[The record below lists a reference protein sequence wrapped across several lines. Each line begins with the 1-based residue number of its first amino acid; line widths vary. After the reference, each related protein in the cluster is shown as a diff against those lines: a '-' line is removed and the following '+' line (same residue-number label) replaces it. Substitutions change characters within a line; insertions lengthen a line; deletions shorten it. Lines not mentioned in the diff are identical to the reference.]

1 MEPVINHTNAV
12 SSTRPIVSTLE
23 IVCGLD
29 ARALPASESL
39 TGMSGLTRGIA
50 KLTIRILLPVSII
63 IVSVFVPSFDKIM
76 SLLGSLAGFT
86 ICIILPCLFHLTLFK
101 VNSVSSNV
109 FWTGLSWCSP
119 LSLRSLARCLLLYL
133 RAHSGFASRL

>member
-1 MEPVINHTNAV
+1 MLPAANIMN
-12 SSTRPIVSTLE
+12 STRPIVSTLE

-50 KLTIRILLPVSII
+50 KLTIRIALPISII

-101 VNSVSSNV
+101 GQLSVKQRVLDWSLVVIATIIALFGAV
-109 FWTGLSWCSP
+109 FAFIPKSTLGI
-119 LSLRSLARCLLLYL
+119 RE
-133 RAHSGFASRL
+133 